1 MGFKLVRTE
10 LTRVYD
16 SSFVDD
22 MYLLDNKIN
31 YYLNWYIKNVR
42 EFSLKELKNVI
53 EKITN

>member
-31 YYLNWYIKNVR
+31 YYLNWYTKNVR